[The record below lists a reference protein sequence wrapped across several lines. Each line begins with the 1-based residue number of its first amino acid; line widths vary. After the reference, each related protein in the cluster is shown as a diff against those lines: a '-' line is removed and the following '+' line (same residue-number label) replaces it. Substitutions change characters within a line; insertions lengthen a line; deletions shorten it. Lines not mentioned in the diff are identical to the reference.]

1 MRENKSIVFDSIFRR
16 TYSKLYFYAL
26 SLLTD
31 ESDADDVVEEV
42 FVELWKRRDEIDL
55 GDKIDS
61 FLYRA
66 VYTRSLNTLKR
77 RNVNA

>member
-55 GDKIDS
+55 GYKID
-61 FLYRA
+61 
-66 VYTRSLNTLKR
+66 
-77 RNVNA
+77 

>member
-42 FVELWKRRDEIDL
+42 FVELWKRRDEID
-55 GDKIDS
+55 
-61 FLYRA
+61 
-66 VYTRSLNTLKR
+66 
-77 RNVNA
+77 